1 MGALFEPFLYIIGL
15 LLNIYFKIV
24 VVEIVLHWLIHFKI
38 LDVTNKYAKKTM
50 EILENVTH
58 PVYEKI
64 RSKLPPV
71 SGFDYSPFVLLLVLL
86 FLERM
91 VYRLSDIVL

>member
-24 VVEIVLHWLIHFKI
+24 VVEVVLHWLIHFKI
-38 LDVTNKYAKKTM
+38 LDVSNKYAKKTM
-50 EILENVTH
+50 EILENITQ

-64 RSKLPPV
+64 RQKLPAV
-71 SGFDYSPFVLLLVLL
+71 SGFDFSPFVLLLVLL
-86 FLERM
+86 FLERL
-91 VYRLSDIVL
+91 VYRLSDIIL

>member
-15 LLNIYFKIV
+15 ILNLYFKIV
-24 VVEIVLHWLIHFKI
+24 IVEVVLHWLIHFKV

-50 EILENVTH
+50 EILENITH

-64 RSKLPPV
+64 SKRLPPV
-71 SGFDYSPFVLLLVLL
+71 AGIDFSPFILLLVLL
-86 FLERM
+86 FLERL
-91 VYRLSDIVL
+91 VYRLSDIIL